1 MDDQI
6 CKFIDILT
14 NNRVII
20 KQYTPEWISINDPR
34 YDNFE
39 FKEELLVS
47 ESLLEEEELLKFLEF
62 ELPFISNA
70 ISCKLNSYSQPVD
83 LESMLEAEFEKLRN
97 TIVSTYNDIDK
108 SELKDIVKKIKG
120 SRSELELIIR
130 ANRKNN
136 LHLLE
141 RLISLKIEFCAEA
154 IRFINYPINVLPPK
168 KIETKPKKTL
178 ENLTSLNQNEISIL
192 AYYLRE
198 QGFIGKEMTKIDY
211 AKHFSALT
219 GFAAEKIR
227 QDLSHLS
234 NRSSSVES
242 VEFQEREYKRVK
254 RALDQVIAAIKKDT
268 DEKFSSP
275 L

>member
-6 CKFIDILT
+6 CEFINILT
-14 NNRVII
+14 DNRVII
-20 KQYTPEWISINDPR
+20 KQYTPEWIGINDPR
-34 YDNFE
+34 YDNFKFNE
-39 FKEELLVS
+39 DLLVR
-47 ESLLEEEELLKFLEF
+47 EDLLEEEELLKFLEL

-70 ISCKLNSYSQPVD
+70 ISCKLNGYSQPVD
-83 LESMLEAEFEKLRN
+83 LENMLEAEFEKLRN
-97 TIVSTYNDIDK
+97 AIVSKYNDIDK

-130 ANRKNN
+130 ANRKNK

-141 RLISLKIEFCAEA
+141 RLMSVKIEFCAES
-154 IRFINYPINVLPPK
+154 IRFINFPIIVSPPK
-168 KIETKPKKTL
+168 KAEHKPRKPL
-178 ENLTSLNQNEISIL
+178 ENLTSLSQNEISIL
-192 AYYLRE
+192 AYYLRD
-198 QGFIGKEMTKIDY
+198 QGYIGKEMTKIEY

-268 DEKFSSP
+268 DEKYSSP